1 MGRTRSAAD
10 RGRLLE
16 LLIAPRTGV
25 LSAFA
30 SAALLATGSFVID
43 ASPDVYAGLGMD
55 DLRFFLRPW
64 RWQHAW
70 PYALVVVLGVWGTS
84 ALLCA
89 FTSVRALWQRRVKKP
104 GAYGPPLLHLTF
116 AAALLAHLWGGLT
129 ASSRQFLLSDA
140 GTDIHGSRY
149 RAVRLEVGHHPGGMP
164 RSVVA
169 VLERKT
175 GAAVEEVRVGYN
187 HPLVSAGATRELL
200 LGRYDSVVD
209 RVVLRHAGQQV
220 VVRPGNSAWA
230 GPIAINVLGLH
241 DPSTNPSLRVPVVEL
256 EVGGRRKLLA
266 QGPEGDGETAFVGLG
281 ESPVVELVER
291 TNPSAPLVVVL
302 SLLLVLGVGLVGWTR
317 IRALT

>member
-1 MGRTRSAAD
+1 MAHIRSAAD

-16 LLIAPRTGV
+16 LLIEQRTGI
-25 LSAFA
+25 LCAFA

-43 ASPDVYAGLGMD
+43 ASPDLYAGLGMD

-70 PYALVVVLGVWGTS
+70 LYALVVVLAVWGTS

-89 FTSVRALWQRRVKKP
+89 LMSVRALWQRRVRKP
-104 GAYGPPLLHLTF
+104 GSYGPPLLHLTF
-116 AAALLAHLWGGLT
+116 GAALVAHLWAGLT
-129 ASSRQFLLSDA
+129 ASSRQFLVSDA

-149 RAVRLEVGHHPGGMP
+149 RAVRLELGRHPGGMP

-187 HPLVSAGATRELL
+187 HPLVSTGATRELL

-209 RVVLRHAGQQV
+209 RVVLRHRGQKV
-220 VVRPGNSAWA
+220 VARPGSPATA
-230 GPIAINVLGLH
+230 GPDAIDVLELH
-241 DPSTNPSLRVPVVEL
+241 DPNTNPSLRVPVVEL

-266 QGPEGDGETAFVGLG
+266 LGPEGDGETAFVGLD

-291 TNPSAPLVVVL
+291 TNPSVPLVAVL
-302 SLLLVLGVGLVGWTR
+302 SLLLVLGVGLVGWGRLSQT
-317 IRALT
+317 

>member
-1 MGRTRSAAD
+1 MARIRSAD

-16 LLIAPRTGV
+16 LLTEQRTGV
-25 LSAFA
+25 LCAFA

-43 ASPDVYAGLGMD
+43 TSPDLYAGLGMD

-70 PYALVVVLGVWGTS
+70 FYALVVVLAVWGTS

-89 FTSVRALWQRRVKKP
+89 VTSVQALWQRRGKKP
-104 GAYGPPLLHLTF
+104 SSYGPPLLHLTF

-129 ASSRQFLLSDA
+129 ASSRQFLVSDV

-149 RAVRLEVGHHPGGMP
+149 RAVRLELSRHPSGMP

-187 HPLVSAGATRELL
+187 HPLVSAGVTRELL

-209 RVVLRHAGQQV
+209 RVVLRHRGQKV
-220 VVRPGNSAWA
+220 VVRPGNPATA
-230 GPIAINVLGLH
+230 GPDAINVLGLH
-241 DPSTNPSLRVPVVEL
+241 DPNTNPSLRVPVVEL
-256 EVGGRRKLLA
+256 EVGGRRQLLA
-266 QGPEGDGETAFVGLG
+266 LGPEGNGETAFVALE

-291 TNPSAPLVVVL
+291 SNPSVPLVALL
-302 SLLLVLGVGLVGWTR
+302 SLLLVSGVGLVSWGRLSRT
-317 IRALT
+317 